1 MRHRLTIALPAALVL
16 SACRSATPPAT
27 PSPVPVPARHA
38 PAPAVIPA
46 PRELALT
53 AGAPFVLDTNTRVTI
68 DAGASAEVERV
79 ATQLAAV
86 IGREVARPPVRLAA
100 GEQPG
105 ANTIHLALVPS
116 AALGAEGY
124 ALQVMPDRAL
134 LTAGAGEGLFH
145 GVQTIRQLLPW
156 PVEHRAAIGRTLV
169 LPTLR
174 IADAPRF
181 GWRGAM
187 LDVARHF
194 RTVDEVK
201 RYIDALALYKIN
213 RLHLHLSDDQGWRI
227 EVKSWPDLAR
237 IGGSTQVGGAGG
249 GYYTQEQF
257 ADLVAYAG
265 ARYITVVPEIDM
277 PGHTNAALASYPVL
291 NCDDQ
296 APPLYTGI
304 RVGFSTLCVGRDTT
318 YAFVRDVVREIGAL
332 APGPWFHIGGD
343 EVEKLTHVQYRDFIA
358 RVDSIVRAAGKV
370 TVGWGE
376 IAPAAI
382 APTTIVQHWRR
393 DSATVHV
400 ARGGRV
406 ILSPGTRMYLD
417 MKYDST
423 TALGL
428 RWAGLVSVRTT
439 YDWDPALLTPGIGE
453 PSILGV
459 EAPLWSETLARYPD
473 VEFMAF
479 PRLAAVAEV
488 GWTAQPARR
497 WDDFRR
503 RLAAH
508 GPRLRAL
515 GINFYPSPEID
526 WLVQ

>member
-1 MRHRLTIALPAALVL
+1 MRHRLPTALTAALVL
-16 SACRSATPPAT
+16 SACRPATPPAT
-27 PSPVPVPARHA
+27 PVPVPQRQA
-38 PAPAVIPA
+38 PAPALIPA
-46 PRELALT
+46 PREMELAD
-53 AGAPFVLDTNTRVTI
+53 GAPFPLDTNTRVTF
-68 DAGASAEVERV
+68 DADAPAEVERV
-79 ATQLAAV
+79 AAQLAAV
-86 IGREVARPPVRLAA
+86 IGRERPPAPVRLAA
-100 GEQPG
+100 SEQPG
-105 ANTIHLALVPS
+105 ANTIHVALA
-116 AALGAEGY
+116 ANATLGGEGY
-124 ALQVMPDRAL
+124 ALQVAADRAL
-134 LTAGAGEGLFH
+134 LTAAGAQGLFH

-156 PVEHRAAIGRTLV
+156 SVEHRAALGRKLA
-169 LPTLR
+169 LPALR
-174 IADAPRF
+174 IVDAPRF
-181 GWRGAM
+181 AWRGAM

-201 RYIDALALYKIN
+201 QYVDALALYKIN

-237 IGGSTQVGGAGG
+237 IGGSSQVGGAGG

-257 ADLVAYAG
+257 ADIVAYAA

-291 NCDDQ
+291 NCNDQ
-296 APPLYTGI
+296 APPLYTGT
-304 RVGFSTLCVGRDTT
+304 RVGFSALCVDRDTT

-332 APGPWFHIGGD
+332 APGPWFHMGGD
-343 EVEKLTHVQYRDFIA
+343 EVEKLTHVQYRDFVA
-358 RVDSIVRAAGKV
+358 RVDSIVRASGKIAI
-370 TVGWGE
+370 GWGE

-382 APTTIVQHWRR
+382 DPTTIVQHWRR
-393 DSATVHV
+393 DSAIVHV

-406 ILSPGTRMYLD
+406 ILSPGPRVYLD
-417 MKYDST
+417 MKYDSS

-428 RWAGLVSVRTT
+428 RWAGLVSVRSS
-439 YDWDPALLTPGIGE
+439 YDWDPATLTPEISE

-459 EAPLWSETLARYPD
+459 EAPLWAETLARYSD

-479 PRLAAVAEV
+479 PRIPAVAEV
-488 GWTAQPARR
+488 GWSAQPARR

-526 WLVQ
+526 WFVQ